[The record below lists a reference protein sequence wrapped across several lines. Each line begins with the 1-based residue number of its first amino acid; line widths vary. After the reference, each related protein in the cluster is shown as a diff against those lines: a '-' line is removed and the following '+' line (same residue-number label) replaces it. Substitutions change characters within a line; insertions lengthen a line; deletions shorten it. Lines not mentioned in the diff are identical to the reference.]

1 MVHVKLASRE
11 LNDERTAY
19 VDVVRVELTVQ
30 GRELEVVSGDPSWLD
45 LEIPILDAETGR
57 SLRFEDDPEAW
68 ARRLP
73 DAYRSGD
80 VVATVDEIV
89 TTVDEVG
96 LAVGVFA

>member
-1 MVHVKLASRE
+1 MVHVTLVSRE
-11 LNDERTAY
+11 LNDDRTAY

-30 GRELEVVSGDPSWLD
+30 GRELEVVSGDRSWLD
-45 LEIPILDAETGR
+45 LEIPILDPETGR

-80 VVATVDEIV
+80 IVATVDEAAV
-89 TTVDEVG
+89 
-96 LAVGVFA
+96 AVGVFA

>member
-30 GRELEVVSGDPSWLD
+30 GRVLEVVSGDRSWLD

-80 VVATVDEIV
+80 VVVTVDEIV

>member
-1 MVHVKLASRE
+1 MVHVKLVSRE

-30 GRELEVVSGDPSWLD
+30 GRELEVVSGDRSWLD

-80 VVATVDEIV
+80 VVVTVDEIV

>member
-1 MVHVKLASRE
+1 MVHVKLVSRE

-30 GRELEVVSGDPSWLD
+30 GRVLEVVSGDRSWLD

-80 VVATVDEIV
+80 VVVTVDEIV